1 VTCTGQGGR
10 SGSRVRLCREL
21 AGGRRDREAL
31 PAAAGAKKRGR
42 WPGRERPGHAHLG
55 GDIREDD
62 ARRKEEPIAKQGDRV
77 RLLATSDAHV
87 ELERGA
93 LGTVEFVDS
102 MGTVHVRWDSGV
114 TLGLVADEDS
124 FELVDGEEGDD

>member
-1 VTCTGQGGR
+1 LIDLTLVDDMG
-10 SGSRVRLCREL
+10 
-21 AGGRRDREAL
+21 
-31 PAAAGAKKRGR
+31 
-42 WPGRERPGHAHLG
+42 
-55 GDIREDD
+55 EDD
-62 ARRKEEPIAKQGDRV
+62 PWRKEVQIAKQGDRV

-87 ELERGA
+87 ELKRGA

-124 FELVDGEEGDD
+124 FELVDDEEGDN

>member
-1 VTCTGQGGR
+1 MAGPRSARPRPPWSTTSGKMTSEKGVT
-10 SGSRVRLCREL
+10 
-21 AGGRRDREAL
+21 
-31 PAAAGAKKRGR
+31 
-42 WPGRERPGHAHLG
+42 
-55 GDIREDD
+55 
-62 ARRKEEPIAKQGDRV
+62 IAKQGDRI
-77 RLLATSDAHV
+77 RLLTTSDPHV

-124 FELVDGEEGDD
+124 FELVDDDEGDD